1 MGNGYLTG
9 CALTIVILITIMLI
23 IKKSIN
29 NVETKIFKRM
39 LLCNILESLT
49 TTTIVIVAL
58 IWNQTFV
65 LELLNRIDVILIVTW
80 CSLMFTYI
88 YYISK
93 PTPIQ
98 NIKKQLWIFNGI
110 VFLLALFLPVEI
122 INSNGIMDSTGPLTY
137 LGFVIAALYI
147 VMMLYVLLTSSKEKK
162 KLNKNKYIPFYFL
175 IGLLIVVAILR

>member
-9 CALTIVILITIMLI
+9 CALTVVILITIMLI

-80 CSLMFTYI
+80 CSLMLYLLYFETYTN
-88 YYISK
+88 SK
-93 PTPIQ
+93 
-98 NIKKQLWIFNGI
+98 
-110 VFLLALFLPVEI
+110 
-122 INSNGIMDSTGPLTY
+122 Y
-137 LGFVIAALYI
+137 
-147 VMMLYVLLTSSKEKK
+147 
-162 KLNKNKYIPFYFL
+162 
-175 IGLLIVVAILR
+175 